1 MIISDT
7 FANVVLVVVDDVAGW
22 CEKVGTGQ
30 AGKLGK
36 EGRKELSPKYHIY
49 QFYNKLSSSYPPAQ
63 L

>member
-1 MIISDT
+1 MLLLLLLMS
-7 FANVVLVVVDDVAGW
+7 LVDVKRWALAGRR
-22 CEKVGTGQ
+22 EVG
-30 AGKLGK
+30 